1 MDWMLPELIN
11 TLSRDIKVTPV
22 SHGDHNLAQQRLG
35 VECMWWIARA
45 KKSRL
50 IRRHDTVRKVN
61 PNWKKCLSILT
72 TPVAWFT
79 AWTCAFE
86 NRAGVNQCTWMPHR
100 WILGLHGSS
109 AASHHLVPMSL
120 GESAKKQ
127 GKVCQHNDFELFPPN
142 TALDL

>member
-45 KKSRL
+45 KKSGL

-86 NRAGVNQCTWMPHR
+86 NRAGVNQWTWMPHR
-100 WILGLHGSS
+100 WILGLHGSIIWFPC
-109 AASHHLVPMSL
+109 LL
-120 GESAKKQ
+120 ESQQRNK
-127 GKVCQHNDFELFPPN
+127 GKFVSTMTLNCFHQILLWTCNM
-142 TALDL
+142 